1 MKIIECVPNISEGWS
16 RKKVLKIAGALTGL
30 PGVKL
35 LDICMDR
42 DHHRSVLTFI
52 GPPDAVRQRFVPV
65 NELIMRECMA
75 ESYKATLRSLDAELR
90 REAAAW

>member
-1 MKIIECVPNISEGWS
+1 MKIIECIPNISEGWS
-16 RKKVLKIAGALTGL
+16 RKKVLKIAGALTAS

-52 GPPDAVRQRFVPV
+52 GPPDAVRDAVERLPQPFRDDVLVQENFG
-65 NELIMRECMA
+65 NLLLD
-75 ESYKATLRSLDAELR
+75 LRDWRDDA
-90 REAAAW
+90 